1 MSGNT
6 KVKWESVEFNLNY
19 TLVKKKQLETTSK
32 KLFNYM
38 YNSEEKVN
46 PHWSEDGKETNG
58 NSGKVSKLCLLK
70 NKNSE
75 IE

>member
-1 MSGNT
+1 
-6 KVKWESVEFNLNY
+6 
-19 TLVKKKQLETTSK
+19 
-32 KLFNYM
+32 M

-58 NSGKVSKLCLLK
+58 NSDKVSKLCLLK